1 VKDEEIVFEIAPQ
14 FFLRRRTAGPIEQIH
29 RLREARPRRQKRIR
43 RQAVER
49 GYTTCVMRIP
59 AVNEGDKRA
68 GVAQSHKRPERPF
81 ASR

>member
-1 VKDEEIVFEIAPQ
+1 
-14 FFLRRRTAGPIEQIH
+14 
-29 RLREARPRRQKRIR
+29 
-43 RQAVER
+43 
-49 GYTTCVMRIP
+49 VMRIP